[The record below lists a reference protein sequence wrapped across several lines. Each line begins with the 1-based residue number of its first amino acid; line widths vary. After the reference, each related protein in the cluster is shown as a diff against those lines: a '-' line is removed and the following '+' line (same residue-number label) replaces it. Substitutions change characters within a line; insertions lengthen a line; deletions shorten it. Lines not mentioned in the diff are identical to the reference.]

1 MTLNKLMA
9 QTQVD
14 AFHNALVDFLYFAL
28 IAQPYQGLASK
39 AMLEKARTQIQTAV
53 SSIISKCSYRGTRDI
68 YLYIHLIQ
76 GRQSLHERLSQ
87 VQRETADE
95 NPVEAELLPQLLED
109 FYSRLKTDFEH
120 HHGAPS
126 RARVTA

>member
-1 MTLNKLMA
+1 MA

-14 AFHNALVDFLYFAL
+14 AFHNALVDFFYAAL

-39 AMLEKARTQIQTAV
+39 AMLEKAHTQIQTAV
-53 SSIISKCSYRGTRDI
+53 SSVISKYSYRGTRDI

-76 GRQSLHERLSQ
+76 GRQSLRERLSQ
-87 VQRETADE
+87 VQREAADE
-95 NPVEAELLPQLLED
+95 NPVEAELLVQLLED
-109 FYSRLKTDFEH
+109 FYSRLKTDFEDH
-120 HHGAPS
+120 HATPS